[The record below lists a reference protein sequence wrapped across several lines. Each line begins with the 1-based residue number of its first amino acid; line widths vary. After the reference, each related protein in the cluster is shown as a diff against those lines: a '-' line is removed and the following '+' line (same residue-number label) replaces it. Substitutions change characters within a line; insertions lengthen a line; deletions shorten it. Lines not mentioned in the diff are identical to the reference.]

1 MSDPNIHDE
10 DPYAFRSLTDS
21 QKTILAVLPIPSAV
35 LSIIGSAV
43 IIYMAYL
50 SRKAKPWT
58 PYNRLLVA
66 MSAYD
71 IITSIALGASPFL
84 YPKDT
89 SNKALVYGNEA
100 SCTLI
105 GFLNQL
111 SYSGT
116 LYNGFLSLYFLLTAR
131 FGMQNK
137 EIARRIEPS
146 MHIFSVGF
154 PTLTGFVGL
163 FMGVY
168 AEPEVGLGCWVNRWV
183 LWPGHC
189 VLLFICIPVLLFS
202 SHPIYR

>member
-1 MSDPNIHDE
+1 MNDTSTQDE
-10 DPYAFRSLTDS
+10 DPYVYRSLTDS
-21 QKTILAVLPIPSAV
+21 QKTLLAVLPIPSAL
-35 LSIIGSAV
+35 LSVVGSSV

-50 SRKAKPWT
+50 SRKSKPWT

-71 IITSIALGASPFL
+71 ILTSIALGASPFL
-84 YPKDT
+84 YPKET
-89 SNKALVYGNEA
+89 SQKALVYGNEA

-116 LYNGFLSLYFLLTAR
+116 LYNGFLSVYFLLTAR

-137 EIARRIEPS
+137 EIARLIEPS
-146 MHIFSVGF
+146 MHVFSVGY

-163 FMGVY
+163 FLNVY
-168 AEPEVGLGCWVNRWV
+168 NEPEVGLGCWVNR
-183 LWPGHC
+183 
-189 VLLFICIPVLLFS
+189 
-202 SHPIYR
+202 